1 VITKQIDALTI
12 LFNLMIIKLTVELD
26 NSELFITNSTSM
38 NNVKQNNNVMTES
51 NLEQIIPNS

>member
-1 VITKQIDALTI
+1 MITKQIDALTI

>member
-1 VITKQIDALTI
+1 
-12 LFNLMIIKLTVELD
+12 MIIKLTVELD